1 MKIIKIRK
9 EGNLR
14 IEVIGIFEDGSEK
27 PLFRYYS
34 DELSFRE
41 RELVGLT
48 EEQAKELYHRK
59 DIAYLR
65 R

>member
-27 PLFRYYS
+27 LLFRYYP

-41 RELVGLT
+41 SELVGLT
-48 EEQAKELYHRK
+48 EEQAKELYHRR

>member
-1 MKIIKIRK
+1 MKIVSIRK

-14 IEVIGIFEDGSEK
+14 ISVIGIFDDGSEK
-27 PLFRYYS
+27 ELFRYYP

-41 RELVGLT
+41 NELVGLT
-48 EEQAKELYHRK
+48 EEQANELYHRK
-59 DIAYLR
+59 DKAYLR

>member
-1 MKIIKIRK
+1 MKIVKIRK

-14 IEVIGIFEDGSEK
+14 ITVIGIFEDSSEK
-27 PLFRYYS
+27 ELFSYYP

-41 RELVGLT
+41 SELVGLT
-48 EEQAKELYHRK
+48 EEQAKELYHKK

>member
-1 MKIIKIRK
+1 MKIVKIKK

-14 IEVIGIFEDGSEK
+14 ITVIGLFEDGSEK
-27 PLFRYYS
+27 ELFAYYP

-41 RELVGLT
+41 SELVGLT
-48 EEQAKELYHRK
+48 EQEAKDLYHRK

>member
-14 IEVIGIFEDGSEK
+14 ITVIGIFEDGSEK
-27 PLFRYYS
+27 ELFRYYP

-41 RELVGLT
+41 SELVGLT
-48 EEQAKELYHRK
+48 EEQAKELYHKK